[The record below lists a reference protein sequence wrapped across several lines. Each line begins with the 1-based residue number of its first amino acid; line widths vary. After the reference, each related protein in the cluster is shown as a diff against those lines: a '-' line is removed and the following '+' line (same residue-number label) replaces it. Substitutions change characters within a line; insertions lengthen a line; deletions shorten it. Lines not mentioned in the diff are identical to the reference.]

1 MKQTKQFISTKVE
14 MGCEISFY
22 MKAKIKKPFIANNN
36 VRPFIK
42 STYKSLNTQNFYLY
56 NTSIKYSIFIK

>member
-1 MKQTKQFISTKVE
+1 MET
-14 MGCEISFY
+14 
-22 MKAKIKKPFIANNN
+22 KIKKPFISNNN

-56 NTSIKYSIFIK
+56 NTSIKYYIFIK